1 MTTKHFR
8 KTSTGRKDHFG
19 DHAKEVE
26 FTHALPEQKK
36 RVLEQD
42 TKTVTSQKFSS
53 SMTPGD
59 VDVAG
64 GKTSGVAEG
73 KTSVAGGGRDEQNHR
88 NVVSKMADLEL
99 L

>member
-19 DHAKEVE
+19 DRAKEVE
-26 FTHALPEQKK
+26 FTHALPEQKQ

-42 TKTVTSQKFSS
+42 TKTVTSQKSSS
-53 SMTPGD
+53 SMTPG
-59 VDVAG
+59 VGSKASVAG
-64 GKTSGVAEG
+64 GK
-73 KTSVAGGGRDEQNHR
+73 RDEETHR
-88 NVVSKMADLEL
+88 KVVSKMADLEL

>member
-64 GKTSGVAEG
+64 GKTSVAEG

-88 NVVSKMADLEL
+88 KVVSKMADLEL

>member
-19 DHAKEVE
+19 DRAQEVE
-26 FTHALPEQKK
+26 FTHALPEQKQ

-42 TKTVTSQKFSS
+42 TKTATSQKSS
-53 SMTPGD
+53 SSTPPGD
-59 VDVAG
+59 VDVVEGKASGAG
-64 GKTSGVAEG
+64 GE
-73 KTSVAGGGRDEQNHR
+73 RDEENHR
-88 NVVSKMADLEL
+88 KVVSKMADLEL